1 MVSAE
6 SIPQHVASFEGTYD
20 VPEAARY
27 IRASTDR
34 VLSSP
39 ANSRKIY
46 RWFRSSMPSS
56 GTGRTS
62 SSELF
67 LSFEELISMRVVN
80 ALRNAGISL
89 SVINQAQRWLQ
100 NETGIERPFAT
111 EFLWTGQGEVFAE
124 WSEDMVSI
132 GRFGQMAFDFLQ
144 DYLTKVD
151 DLGFNESTGMANQW
165 EPQQGIVLEPQVQFG
180 TPCIKGTRIPTRTL
194 SGMVEAGDSVE
205 WVAAAFGLSQ
215 QEVQV
220 ACDWEIRLRTA

>member
-1 MVSAE
+1 MASAE
-6 SIPQHVASFEGTYD
+6 SIPQYVASFEGTYD

-46 RWFRSSMPSS
+46 RWFRSGVPSS
-56 GTGRTS
+56 GTRRTS
-62 SSELF
+62 SSDIF
-67 LSFEELISMRVVN
+67 LSFEDLISMRVIN
-80 ALRNAGISL
+80 ALRNAGVSL
-89 SVINQAQRWLQ
+89 STVRQARSWLQ
-100 NETGIERPFAT
+100 NDTGIERPFAT
-111 EFLWTGQGEVFAE
+111 EFLWAGQGEVFAE

-132 GRFGQMAFDFLQ
+132 GRFGQIAFDFLQ
-144 DYLTKVD
+144 DYLTRVD
-151 DLGFNESTGMANQW
+151 DLRFSQSTGMANQW
-165 EPQQGIVLEPQVQFG
+165 EPRHGIVLEPQIQFG

-220 ACDWEIRLRTA
+220 ACDWETRLRTA

>member
-1 MVSAE
+1 
-6 SIPQHVASFEGTYD
+6 
-20 VPEAARY
+20 
-27 IRASTDR
+27 
-34 VLSSP
+34 
-39 ANSRKIY
+39 
-46 RWFRSSMPSS
+46 
-56 GTGRTS
+56 
-62 SSELF
+62 
-67 LSFEELISMRVVN
+67 MRVIN
-80 ALRNAGISL
+80 ALRNAGVSL
-89 SVINQAQRWLQ
+89 PAINQAQRWLQ

-111 EFLWTGQGEVFAE
+111 EFLWAGQGESFAE

-132 GRFGQMAFDFLQ
+132 RRFGQIAFDFLQ

-151 DLGFNESTGMANQW
+151 DLRFSQSTGMANQW